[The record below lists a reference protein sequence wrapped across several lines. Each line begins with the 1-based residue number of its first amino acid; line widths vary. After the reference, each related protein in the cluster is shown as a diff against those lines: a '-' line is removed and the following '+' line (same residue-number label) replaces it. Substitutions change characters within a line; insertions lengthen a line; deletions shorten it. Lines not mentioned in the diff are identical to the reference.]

1 MRSIM
6 NDLRGLEGDNA
17 KHGLM
22 IAANTRRRA
31 TPSMRRFS
39 PNILRL

>member
-1 MRSIM
+1 MY
-6 NDLRGLEGDNA
+6 DLRGLEGAA

-22 IAANTRRRA
+22 IAANTRRA

-39 PNILRL
+39 TNILRL